1 MESSNLKEFFHSL
14 NLFRNI
20 FECSYCSK
28 GFSERKDCRKHIIS
42 IHERENLP
50 FKCHLCDYGSM
61 RTKTLAMHLH
71 MKHGISNNI
80 VLAPRKSQR
89 GVMVVSADFF
99 QDRLQMRKFKI
110 LFNLLVLANPKNVN
124 FNVENCLQPI

>member
-1 MESSNLKEFFHSL
+1 
-14 NLFRNI
+14 
-20 FECSYCSK
+20 
-28 GFSERKDCRKHIIS
+28 
-42 IHERENLP
+42 
-50 FKCHLCDYGSM
+50 
-61 RTKTLAMHLH
+61 MHLH